1 MSTKALTKAAAK
13 RRNLN
18 DPSFLTALADGGPL
32 VWLSCIIMG
41 LGNIAAGPRVPALE
55 GNVEEPRIALEQRA
69 HRGDVLY
76 VGTLT
81 VKIEEL

>member
-18 DPSFLTALADGGPL
+18 DPSLLVALSNGGPL

-41 LGNIAAGPRVPALE
+41 LGNIVAGQFIKGLLFLA
-55 GNVEEPRIALEQRA
+55 
-69 HRGDVLY
+69 
-76 VGTLT
+76 
-81 VKIEEL
+81 IEIGVFAFLPSSPPL